1 VEMCEASESRARDDI
16 VKGWST
22 FSEAAKVRCLQTN
35 AQRTPSY
42 VELVVCLESMRDSQ
56 KGQEKDKQANPTNK
70 P

>member
-1 VEMCEASESRARDDI
+1 MCEASESRARDDI

-35 AQRTPSY
+35 AQRTPI
-42 VELVVCLESMRDSQ
+42 CLESMRDSQ